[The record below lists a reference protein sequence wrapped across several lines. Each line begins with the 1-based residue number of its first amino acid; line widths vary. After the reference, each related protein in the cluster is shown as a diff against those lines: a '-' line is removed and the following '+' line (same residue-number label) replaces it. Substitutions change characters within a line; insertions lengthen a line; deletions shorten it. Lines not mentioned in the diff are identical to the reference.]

1 MTCKLNL
8 VECLRDSP
16 SFRLNLEE
24 EERGIEHLET
34 KLDKVV
40 KACQAAVD
48 QGKEFVAAQS
58 AFATSLWDLQ
68 KHFQDDKSSHNA
80 LAKLIHLIQEMNK
93 FHTTLLDQAN
103 RSVLKTLTAF
113 LKKNVKEV
121 KDSKILYN
129 KVSENMDTALY
140 KNAQVNKNRPLE
152 ITETE
157 NYLSATTSCF
167 RHTALDYVNAI
178 TLLQSRKKMEI
189 LSALLSYIQACST
202 YYHQGSDLCEDFAP
216 YFKTLDDEIGNM
228 RTDHNQLEKLMQN
241 RHALVTEF
249 TEKNGDIKNLI
260 NNLEPSDVEASKNNK
275 EKCIMEGYLFKRTS
289 NAFKTWNRRWF
300 CMKDN
305 KLYYR
310 KRTGED
316 MPTVMEEDLRICHVR
331 RLADSDRRFCF
342 EVLSPN
348 KSHTL
353 QADTEEQMQA
363 WIAALHRGID
373 NAIHKASVYSEN
385 MCNVP
390 TSSTSKNDSE
400 NSIKKINWQQILTI
414 PGNKSCCDC
423 GNPEPKWASINLG
436 ITLCI
441 ACSGVHRSL
450 GVHYSK
456 VRSLT
461 LDVWEPEVLRVL
473 FELGNDT
480 INQIYE
486 SYIPSTCELERAT
499 EHCDRTV
506 REAWIRA
513 KYIDR
518 KFVMPLQFG
527 DSPRNS
533 ANVANNNNRDADG
546 VTLRGNVPGKW
557 SVLKTRRRSCQR
569 RTKPRME
576 VDEDKDLDSTSSQR
590 SDILII
596 GENFKAATTPGCGND
611 NDETTNNTPQVSIG
625 HSDQESTSGEED
637 IIDEEEMDKLN
648 PNYLLYKA
656 ALAHNIPVMCQALAL
671 GANKNWENSQDFDR
685 TALHQAIL
693 SGSLMSC
700 EFLLLNGSN
709 IDAVDRNGETA
720 LHLATEKGFTQLAY
734 LLLKHKANYNI
745 ENKSG
750 KKAIDIA
757 VDQTNA
763 DIVTML
769 RLTQLNEEIGNDGDG
784 DTIGDNTYNEVMR
797 DFCNLSHNQPQ
808 KLVQRNNIRGSG
820 EDSGLNSDTCTD
832 DA

>member
-1 MTCKLNL
+1 
-8 VECLRDSP
+8 
-16 SFRLNLEE
+16 
-24 EERGIEHLET
+24 
-34 KLDKVV
+34 
-40 KACQAAVD
+40 
-48 QGKEFVAAQS
+48 
-58 AFATSLWDLQ
+58 
-68 KHFQDDKSSHNA
+68 
-80 LAKLIHLIQEMNK
+80 
-93 FHTTLLDQAN
+93 
-103 RSVLKTLTAF
+103 
-113 LKKNVKEV
+113 
-121 KDSKILYN
+121 
-129 KVSENMDTALY
+129 
-140 KNAQVNKNRPLE
+140 
-152 ITETE
+152 
-157 NYLSATTSCF
+157 
-167 RHTALDYVNAI
+167 
-178 TLLQSRKKMEI
+178 
-189 LSALLSYIQACST
+189 
-202 YYHQGSDLCEDFAP
+202 
-216 YFKTLDDEIGNM
+216 M
-228 RTDHNQLEKLMQN
+228 RTDHNSLEKLMQN
-241 RHALVTEF
+241 RHALVTEY
-249 TEKNGDIKNLI
+249 TENGESNIKNLI
-260 NNLEPSDVEASKNNK
+260 NTLEPNVVIESTKNISGAENK

-310 KRTGED
+310 KRSGED

-353 QADTEEQMQA
+353 QADTEEQMQN
-363 WIAALHRGID
+363 WILALQRGIGH
-373 NAIHKASVYSEN
+373 AIQDASRYSEN
-385 MCNVP
+385 MCNVS

-414 PGNKSCCDC
+414 PGNKHCCDC
-423 GNPEPKWASINLG
+423 ASPQPEWASINLG

-450 GVHYSK
+450 GVHFSK
-456 VRSLT
+456 VRSLK

-486 SYIPSTCELERAT
+486 SYIPNDCDLEKATDNCDRAT
-499 EHCDRTV
+499 

-513 KYIDR
+513 KYIDKR
-518 KFVMPLQFG
+518 FVTPLQFG
-527 DSPRNS
+527 ESTLTAATN
-533 ANVANNNNRDADG
+533 AVNNNDG
-546 VTLRGNVPGKW
+546 DHDDDGNTNQRKNVPEKW

-569 RTKPRME
+569 RGRTRVE

-596 GENFKAATTPGCGND
+596 GENFQMSDNLTDPEPNPSRMPG
-611 NDETTNNTPQVSIG
+611 SIS

-637 IIDEEEMDKLN
+637 TIDEEEMDKLN

-671 GANKNWENSQDFDR
+671 KADKNWINVSDFDR
-685 TALHQAIL
+685 TPLHQAIL
-693 SGSLMSC
+693 SGSLMAC

-709 IDAVDRNGETA
+709 IDTTDRNGETA

-745 ENKSG
+745 ENKDG

-808 KLVQRNNIRGSG
+808 KLVQRNTARTG
-820 EDSGLNSDTCTD
+820 EDGVNSEGGDEN
-832 DA
+832 